1 MSHPLPAVLRG
12 NSERAAHWRGRVCP
26 REIAVWVLGCLLLFM
41 ASIHV
46 AAAPKKI
53 LRYAFPISETGFDPA
68 RTSDLYSSYVN
79 AAIFDS
85 LMTYDYLARPYRVIA
100 NSVLASE
107 PEVSADG
114 RVYTFRIKPGIYFSD
129 DPAFGGKKRELVAAD
144 FAYSLK
150 RHHDPKLR
158 SPQLYLIEGKIA
170 GLAALQKRAKDE
182 GKFDYDAPVEGLKTP
197 DKYTLVMTLSETSY
211 TWLLTMAAPSWGAVA
226 REVIEKYGDDT
237 MAHPVGTGPFKL
249 KSWKRG
255 SRTEVER
262 NPNYREE
269 YWDVAIPPN
278 DAWASDVAKRLKGKR
293 LPLLDEIHYYVVEEQ
308 QPRWLAFLNEEH
320 DFIERVAAEYSTRAF
335 PRGQLA
341 ADLRNRG
348 IQMDRLE
355 ALDITF
361 TYFNMNDAVWGG
373 YTPDKVALRRAVVMG
388 YDNADEINIVRRGQA
403 KAAHSPVPPGANG
416 FDPNFRATPS
426 EYNLPRAKALLDIYG
441 YVDKDGDGWR
451 DLPDGKPLVFKRTST
466 PAAWDKDLDELWLRA
481 LNDLK
486 IKLEVRKQKWPDSLK
501 EANAGTLQS
510 WGLAQSLSIPDAE
523 EIMSNFY
530 GPNAGPGNFA
540 RFKSDEFDRLYE
552 QARTTPLGPERNAL
566 WARMNNIILA
576 YAPWK
581 FGANRIY
588 TNLAHPWVV
597 GFRMNPA
604 MRSWWKYVDIDT
616 EVLNKR
622 R

>member
-1 MSHPLPAVLRG
+1 VSIRSSLLAWLCAALLVCIAPPL
-12 NSERAAHWRGRVCP
+12 AAQQ
-26 REIAVWVLGCLLLFM
+26 
-41 ASIHV
+41 
-46 AAAPKKI
+46 KKV

-85 LMTYDYLARPYRVIA
+85 LMTYDYFARPYRVIA
-100 NSVLASE
+100 NSILASE
-107 PEVSADG
+107 PEVAADG
-114 RVYTFRIKPGIYFSD
+114 KEYIFRIKPGVYFSD

-158 SPQLYLIEGKIA
+158 SPQLYLIEGQLK
-170 GLAALQKRAKDE
+170 GLAQLQERAKKE
-182 GKFDYDAPVEGLKTP
+182 GRFDYDAPVEGLQVL
-197 DKYTLVMTLSETSY
+197 DRYTLKMVLVNTSY
-211 TWLLTMAAPSWGAVA
+211 TWLMQMAGPSWGAVA
-226 REVIEKYGDDT
+226 REVIERYGEDT
-237 MAHPVGTGPFKL
+237 MAHPVGTNAYRL
-249 KSWKRG
+249 QSWKRG
-255 SRTEVER
+255 TRTVLER
-262 NPNYREE
+262 NPSYRDEV
-269 YWDVAIPPN
+269 WDLAIPPK
-278 DAWASDVAKRLKGKR
+278 DPWAEAVAQRLRGKK
-293 LPLLDEIHYYVVEEQ
+293 LPFIDEIHFYVVEEQ

-320 DFIERVAAEYSTRAF
+320 DFIERVASEYSTRAF
-335 PRGQLA
+335 PLGRLA
-341 ADLRNRG
+341 ADLRKRG
-348 IQMDRLE
+348 IQMDRLQG
-355 ALDITF
+355 LDITF
-361 TYFNMNDAVWGG
+361 TYFNMDDPVWGG
-373 YTPDKVALRRAVVMG
+373 YTPEKVALRRAVVMG

-403 KAAHSPVPPGANG
+403 QTAHSPVPPGANG
-416 FDPNFRATPS
+416 YDPNFRATPA
-426 EYNLPRAKALLDIYG
+426 EYNLARAKALLDVYG

-451 DLPDGKPLVFKRTST
+451 DLPDGKPLTFQRTST

-501 EANAGTLQS
+501 QANVGQLQS
-510 WGLAQSLSIPDAE
+510 WGLAQSLGVPDAE

-540 RFKSDEFDRLYE
+540 RFRHAEFDRLFE
-552 QARTTPLGPERNAL
+552 QARITPLGPERNAL

-588 TNLAHPWVV
+588 TNLAHPWVI

-604 MRSWWKYVDIDT
+604 MRSWWKYVDIDS
-616 EVLNKR
+616 ERQAK
-622 R
+622 